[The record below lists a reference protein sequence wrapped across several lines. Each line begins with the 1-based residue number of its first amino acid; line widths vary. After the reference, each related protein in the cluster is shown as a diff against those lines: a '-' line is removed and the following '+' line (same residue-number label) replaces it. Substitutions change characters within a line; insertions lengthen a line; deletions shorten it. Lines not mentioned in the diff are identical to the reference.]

1 MTYGDELYI
10 TCLSVQGVRF
20 RVKVSFKFNPY
31 DQIQS
36 QNSKKPGTSVGNK
49 RGQQTKAAAA
59 DQKFFMG
66 EVDLKNFSLGDG
78 SFTEKRQLLK
88 SIVASV
94 LTDDKLLKE
103 HKDIVSGIKKS
114 RH

>member
-1 MTYGDELYI
+1 
-10 TCLSVQGVRF
+10 
-20 RVKVSFKFNPY
+20 
-31 DQIQS
+31 
-36 QNSKKPGTSVGNK
+36 
-49 RGQQTKAAAA
+49 
-59 DQKFFMG
+59 MG